1 MSEPTNST
9 GEDLPQRE
17 PRWEGVSERPPG
29 GNGGGVEPTGDP
41 GVDAAMARLAGIDPH
56 LDPASQLPVLAEI
69 HEALQ
74 QRLSSTEG

>member
-1 MSEPTNST
+1 M
-9 GEDLPQRE
+9 
-17 PRWEGVSERPPG
+17 
-29 GNGGGVEPTGDP
+29 TGDP
-41 GVDAAMARLAGIDPH
+41 GVDAALARLAAVDPH